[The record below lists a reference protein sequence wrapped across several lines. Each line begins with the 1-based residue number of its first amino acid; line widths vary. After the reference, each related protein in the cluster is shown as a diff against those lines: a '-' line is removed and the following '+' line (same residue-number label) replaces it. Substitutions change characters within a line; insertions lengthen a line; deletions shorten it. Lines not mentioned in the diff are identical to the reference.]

1 LNIFD
6 EFFKKDTRM
15 FESIELRKVV
25 NGFVVEVHD
34 EVESKEHVFSNSN
47 QVIKFLKTQ
56 LNAKEE

>member
-1 LNIFD
+1 
-6 EFFKKDTRM
+6 M

-34 EVESKEHVFSNSN
+34 EVESKEHIFSNAN